1 MKWPKMPK
9 VKFRR
14 VDLERVLIT
23 CSAALV
29 VLLSFRSGNVDPEP
43 YEERLEE
50 IPQAQAA
57 AAAIDPRDMQQTV
70 VYYEDGD
77 GYLVPVQRDVMRQDG
92 IAKATLE
99 MMVQSAKNDMDAA
112 RLGLMPVVPAGTTI
126 DLDIAQGHARVDLGR
141 NALAAVDKE
150 QEENMRTA
158 IVWALTE
165 FDTVKDVNF
174 LVDGQKRDTLTHGTN
189 ISGSYTRVGLN
200 READEETEAVFADA
214 AEVQMYFPAQ
224 DSRLLVPVSRTVYQ
238 QDDVATAV
246 FEFLRGP
253 KADSGLETPLDSDVQ
268 LLGVSV
274 ITVILPAW
282 YQAMTPEERKKP
294 LNRLKL
300 TVLVHASSLLL
311 GFGFKDIQVAYIGP
325 GYEKYEGKTVHQ
337 IAREEGLSDLNA
349 YLMLCEQSDFKG
361 RVNMGPYTTR
371 EIISDFEHN
380 ENCLYMTDAW
390 VEEHGVQNPA
400 IYDCFPKFLQ
410 DSLLGTGDT
419 LENTIRRMT
428 GATADRFQLAD
439 RGYIR
444 PGCYADLTVFDE
456 AEIKAAHPDQEK
468 SFGIRQVFI
477 NGKQV
482 LSEGTLDKEA
492 LKTTGRA
499 IRIG

>member
-29 VLLSFRSGNVDPEP
+29 VLLSFRSGNVEPEP

-50 IPQAQAA
+50 IPQVQAA

-77 GYLVPVQRDVMRQDG
+77 GYLVPVQRDVVRQDG

-200 READEETEAVFADA
+200 REEDEETEAVFADA

-274 ITVILPAW
+274 KDGVVTINFSDAFTKIAEHHDSGV
-282 YQAMTPEERKKP
+282 QAMRALMMTCTRYPGIKKVKILVDGKPYQLPEDDVPVFANVASEVAAVYDE
-294 LNRLKL
+294 
-300 TVLVHASSLLL
+300 VLV
-311 GFGFKDIQVAYIGP
+311 I
-325 GYEKYEGKTVHQ
+325 E
-337 IAREEGLSDLNA
+337 
-349 YLMLCEQSDFKG
+349 
-361 RVNMGPYTTR
+361 
-371 EIISDFEHN
+371 
-380 ENCLYMTDAW
+380 
-390 VEEHGVQNPA
+390 
-400 IYDCFPKFLQ
+400 
-410 DSLLGTGDT
+410 
-419 LENTIRRMT
+419 
-428 GATADRFQLAD
+428 
-439 RGYIR
+439 
-444 PGCYADLTVFDE
+444 
-456 AEIKAAHPDQEK
+456 
-468 SFGIRQVFI
+468 
-477 NGKQV
+477 
-482 LSEGTLDKEA
+482 
-492 LKTTGRA
+492 
-499 IRIG
+499 